1 MTASS
6 LDRSLTESTRV
17 TVGPDVPTAAPLA
30 LEVAG
35 TAAQPRLTVAG
46 EVDCTSAPR
55 VGAVLDEL
63 VDAAP
68 REVVVDLTAVTFLD
82 SAGLCALAAAH
93 RKALAAGGQL
103 RVLAATRA
111 VIRPL
116 QITGLWN
123 LLAGE
128 QVDAAAS

>member
-6 LDRSLTESTRV
+6 PDRS
-17 TVGPDVPTAAPLA
+17 PTAAVLAPTGPEFLPSAPLA

-35 TAAQPRLTVAG
+35 TAALPRLTVAG

-55 VGAVLDEL
+55 VTAVLDEL
-63 VDAAP
+63 LAAAP
-68 REVVVDLTAVTFLD
+68 REVLVDLTAVTFLD

-103 RVLAATRA
+103 RLLAATRA

-116 QITGLWN
+116 QITGLWD
-123 LLAGE
+123 LLGGE
-128 QVDAAAS
+128 RIDGAAS